1 MSLKKLKFL
10 LEKFKKNLSKNY
22 LFLAFFA
29 SFVALISA
37 YISQYIF
44 GFEPCILCYH
54 QRKPFFIII
63 IISLFFL
70 LIKKLKKYQ
79 KIGAIFCALA
89 FLINAGIAFYHSGVE
104 LKIFAGPDS
113 CSSKNFDNIDNI
125 EQLRIAM
132 LATKAIR
139 CDEPQFYFLN
149 LTMANWNFIYC
160 FGLVLFLIFLPR
172 IKSKKLKRVSVV
184 NLF

>member
-1 MSLKKLKFL
+1 MFSKILKIKNSLF
-10 LEKFKKNLSKNY
+10 EKFKKDFVKNY
-22 LFLAFFA
+22 LFLAFF
-29 SFVALISA
+29 SSLVALISA

-44 GFEPCILCYH
+44 GFEPCVLCFH

-63 IISLFFL
+63 VISLFFL
-70 LIKKLKKYQ
+70 LIKKLKNYQ
-79 KIGAIFCALA
+79 KIGAILCASA
-89 FLINAGIAFYHSGVE
+89 FFINAGIAFYHSGVE

-113 CSSKNFDNIDNI
+113 CSSSNFDNINDV
-125 EQLRIAM
+125 EQLRITM

-160 FGLVLFLIFLPR
+160 IFLLIILIFVKNSK
-172 IKSKKLKRVSVV
+172 IKY
-184 NLF
+184 

>member
-1 MSLKKLKFL
+1 MSTKKIKITKFFQ
-10 LEKFKKNLSKNY
+10 EKFKKDSAKNY
-22 LFLAFFA
+22 LFLVFLA

-37 YISQYIF
+37 YVSQYIF
-44 GFEPCILCYH
+44 GFEPCVLCYH
-54 QRKPFFIII
+54 QRKPFFVVI

-79 KIGAIFCALA
+79 KIGAILCALA

-113 CSSKNFDNIDNI
+113 CSSSNFDNIDNI
-125 EQLRIAM
+125 EQLRVAM

-160 FGLVLFLIFLPR
+160 LGLVLFLIFLPR
-172 IKSKKLKRVSVV
+172 NKSKKT
-184 NLF
+184 

>member
-1 MSLKKLKFL
+1 MFSKKLKFL
-10 LEKFKKNLSKNY
+10 LEKFKKDLSKNY
-22 LFLAFFA
+22 LFLALF
-29 SFVALISA
+29 SSILALISA

-63 IISLFFL
+63 IISLIFL
-70 LIKKLKKYQ
+70 LIKKLKNYQ
-79 KIGAIFCALA
+79 KFGAILCAFT

-104 LKIFAGPDS
+104 IKIFSGPDS
-113 CSSKNFDNIDNI
+113 CSSTNFDNINDV
-125 EQLRIAM
+125 EQLRLAM

-160 FGLVLFLIFLPR
+160 LGLGLFLIFLPKN
-172 IKSKKLKRVSVV
+172 KSKKT
-184 NLF
+184 

>member
-1 MSLKKLKFL
+1 MSAKKLKFI
-10 LEKFKKNLSKNY
+10 LEKFKKDFAKNY

-29 SFVALISA
+29 SLVALISA

-44 GFEPCILCYH
+44 GFEPCVLCYH

-63 IISLFFL
+63 TISLIFL

-79 KIGAIFCALA
+79 KIGAILCALA
-89 FLINAGIAFYHSGVE
+89 FLINVGIAFYHSGVE
-104 LKIFAGPDS
+104 LKIFAGPDA
-113 CSSKNFDNIDNI
+113 CSSSNFDNIDNI
-125 EQLRIAM
+125 EQLRMAM

-149 LTMANWNFIYC
+149 LTMTNWNFIYC
-160 FGLVLFLIFLPR
+160 IGLVLFLIFLPR
-172 IKSKKLKRVSVV
+172 NKSKKT
-184 NLF
+184 

>member
-1 MSLKKLKFL
+1 MFSKIFKIKNFF
-10 LEKFKKNLSKNY
+10 LEKFKKDLAKNY
-22 LFLAFFA
+22 LFLALFS

-44 GFEPCILCYH
+44 GFEPCVLCYH

-63 IISLFFL
+63 IIALFFL

-79 KIGAIFCALA
+79 KIGAILCALT
-89 FLINAGIAFYHSGVE
+89 FFINAGIAFYHSGVE
-104 LKIFAGPDS
+104 MKIFAGPDS
-113 CSSKNFDNIDNI
+113 CSSSNFDNIDNI
-125 EQLRIAM
+125 EQLREA
-132 LATKAIR
+132 LLKTKAIR

-160 FGLVLFLIFLPR
+160 LGLVLFLIFLQR
-172 IKSKKLKRVSVV
+172 NKSKKT
-184 NLF
+184 

>member
-10 LEKFKKNLSKNY
+10 LEKFKKDLAKNY
-22 LFLAFFA
+22 LFLAFF
-29 SFVALISA
+29 SSLIALISA

-54 QRKPFFIII
+54 QRKPFFTII
-63 IISLFFL
+63 IISLIFL
-70 LIKKLKKYQ
+70 AIKKLKKYQ
-79 KIGAIFCALA
+79 KISAILCALA

-113 CSSKNFDNIDNI
+113 CSSSNFDNINDV
-125 EQLRIAM
+125 EQLRLAM

-160 FGLVLFLIFLPR
+160 LGLGLALFLIFLSR
-172 IKSKKLKRVSVV
+172 NKS
-184 NLF
+184 

>member
-1 MSLKKLKFL
+1 MSAKKSKITKIFF
-10 LEKFKKNLSKNY
+10 EKFKKDLAKNY

-44 GFEPCILCYH
+44 GFEPCVLCYQ

-63 IISLFFL
+63 LISLIFL

-79 KIGAIFCALA
+79 KIGAILCALT

-104 LKIFAGPDS
+104 MKIFAGPDA
-113 CSSKNFDNIDNI
+113 CSSSNFDNIDNV
-125 EQLRIAM
+125 EQLRVAM

-160 FGLVLFLIFLPR
+160 LGLVLFLIFMPR
-172 IKSKKLKRVSVV
+172 TKSKKT
-184 NLF
+184 

>member
-1 MSLKKLKFL
+1 MSAKKIKITKFFQ
-10 LEKFKKNLSKNY
+10 EKFKKDLAKNY
-22 LFLAFFA
+22 LFLAFLA
-29 SFVALISA
+29 SFMALISA

-44 GFEPCILCYH
+44 GFEPCVLCYH

-70 LIKKLKKYQ
+70 LIKKYQ
-79 KIGAIFCALA
+79 KIGAILCALA

-104 LKIFAGPDS
+104 LKIFAGPDA
-113 CSSKNFDNIDNI
+113 CSSSNFDNIDNI

-149 LTMANWNFIYC
+149 LTMTNWNFIYC
-160 FGLVLFLIFLPR
+160 VGLVLFLIFLPR
-172 IKSKKLKRVSVV
+172 NKSKKI
-184 NLF
+184 

>member
-1 MSLKKLKFL
+1 MFSKKLKFI
-10 LEKFKKNLSKNY
+10 LEKFTKDLSKNY

-29 SFVALISA
+29 SVIALISA

-63 IISLFFL
+63 TISLIFL
-70 LIKKLKKYQ
+70 VIKKLKNYQ
-79 KIGAIFCALA
+79 KIGAILCAFT

-104 LKIFAGPDS
+104 IKIFAGPDS
-113 CSSKNFDNIDNI
+113 CSSSNFDNIIDV

-160 FGLVLFLIFLPR
+160 LGLGLGLFLIFLPKN
-172 IKSKKLKRVSVV
+172 KSKKT
-184 NLF
+184 

>member
-10 LEKFKKNLSKNY
+10 LEKFKKNLAKNY
-22 LFLAFFA
+22 LFLALLA
-29 SFVALISA
+29 SLVALISA

-63 IISLFFL
+63 IISLIFL
-70 LIKKLKKYQ
+70 LVKKLKKYQ
-79 KIGAIFCALA
+79 KIGAILCALA

-113 CSSKNFDNIDNI
+113 CSSKNFDNIDDV

-132 LATKAIR
+132 LETKAIR

-160 FGLVLFLIFLPR
+160 LGLVLFLIFLPR
-172 IKSKKLKRVSVV
+172 NKSKKT
-184 NLF
+184 

>member
-1 MSLKKLKFL
+1 MFSKKLKFI
-10 LEKFKKNLSKNY
+10 LEKFTKDLSKNY
-22 LFLAFFA
+22 LFLAFFT
-29 SFVALISA
+29 SFLALISA

-63 IISLFFL
+63 VISLIFL
-70 LIKKLKKYQ
+70 LIKKLKNYQ
-79 KIGAIFCALA
+79 KIGVILCALA

-104 LKIFAGPDS
+104 IKIFAGPDS
-113 CSSKNFDNIDNI
+113 CSSKNFDNIDDI

-149 LTMANWNFIYC
+149 LTMANLNFIYC
-160 FGLVLFLIFLPR
+160 FGLGLGLVLLLIFLPK
-172 IKSKKLKRVSVV
+172 IKSKKT
-184 NLF
+184 

>member
-1 MSLKKLKFL
+1 MSLKIKNFF
-10 LEKFKKNLSKNY
+10 LEKFKKDLAKNY
-22 LFLAFFA
+22 LFLALFS

-44 GFEPCILCYH
+44 GFEPCVLCYH
-54 QRKPFFIII
+54 QRKPFFAIIVI
-63 IISLFFL
+63 ALIFL

-79 KIGAIFCALA
+79 KIGAILCALT

-104 LKIFAGPDS
+104 MKIFAGPDS
-113 CSSKNFDNIDNI
+113 CSSSNFDNIDNI
-125 EQLRIAM
+125 DQLREA
-132 LATKAIR
+132 LFKTKAIR

-160 FGLVLFLIFLPR
+160 IFLLIILLLYKFKK
-172 IKSKKLKRVSVV
+172 IKY
-184 NLF
+184 

>member
-1 MSLKKLKFL
+1 MFSKKLKFI
-10 LEKFKKNLSKNY
+10 LEKFTKDLSKNY
-22 LFLAFFA
+22 LFLAFFT

-44 GFEPCILCYH
+44 SFEPCILCYH

-63 IISLFFL
+63 VISLIFL
-70 LIKKLKKYQ
+70 LIKKLKNYQ
-79 KIGAIFCALA
+79 KFGAFLCALI

-113 CSSKNFDNIDNI
+113 CSSSNFDNIDNI

-160 FGLVLFLIFLPR
+160 LVLFLIFLPR
-172 IKSKKLKRVSVV
+172 IKSKKT
-184 NLF
+184 

>member
-1 MSLKKLKFL
+1 MLSKKLRII
-10 LEKFKKNLSKNY
+10 LEKFKKNFLKNY
-22 LFLAFFA
+22 LLLALFT

-37 YISQYIF
+37 YISQYFF

-54 QRKPFFIII
+54 QRKPFFTIIA
-63 IISLFFL
+63 ISLIFL
-70 LIKKLKKYQ
+70 FIKKLINYQ
-79 KIGAIFCALA
+79 KIGVILCALA
-89 FLINAGIAFYHSGVE
+89 FLINAVIAFYHSGVE

-113 CSSKNFDNIDNI
+113 CSSSNFDNIDNI

-160 FGLVLFLIFLPR
+160 ICLVLFFIFLSR
-172 IKSKKLKRVSVV
+172 AKSKKT
-184 NLF
+184 

>member
-1 MSLKKLKFL
+1 M
-10 LEKFKKNLSKNY
+10 LSKIFKINLARNY
-22 LFLAFFA
+22 LFLAFF
-29 SFVALISA
+29 SSLIALISA

-63 IISLFFL
+63 IISLIFL
-70 LIKKLKKYQ
+70 AIKNLKKYQ
-79 KIGAIFCALA
+79 KIGAILCALA

-113 CSSKNFDNIDNI
+113 CSSSNFDNINDV
-125 EQLRIAM
+125 EQLRLAM

-160 FGLVLFLIFLPR
+160 LGLGLGLGLFLIFSLR
-172 IKSKKLKRVSVV
+172 MKLRKLS
-184 NLF
+184 

>member
-10 LEKFKKNLSKNY
+10 LEKFKKNLAKNY
-22 LFLAFFA
+22 LFLALFA

-37 YISQYIF
+37 YISQYVF

-70 LIKKLKKYQ
+70 LIKKLKNYQ
-79 KIGAIFCALA
+79 KIGAILCALA

-104 LKIFAGPDS
+104 IKIFAGPDS
-113 CSSKNFDNIDNI
+113 CSSKNFDNIDDV

-149 LTMANWNFIYC
+149 LTMANWNLIYC
-160 FGLVLFLIFLPR
+160 LGLVLFLIFLSR
-172 IKSKKLKRVSVV
+172 VKSGKLS
-184 NLF
+184 

>member
-1 MSLKKLKFL
+1 MFSKNLKFTF
-10 LEKFKKNLSKNY
+10 EKFTKDLSKNY

-29 SFVALISA
+29 SFLALISA

-63 IISLFFL
+63 VISLIFL
-70 LIKKLKKYQ
+70 LIKKLKNYQ
-79 KIGAIFCALA
+79 KFGAILCALI

-104 LKIFAGPDS
+104 IKIFAGPDS
-113 CSSKNFDNIDNI
+113 CSSSNFDNIDNI
-125 EQLRIAM
+125 EQLRVAM

-160 FGLVLFLIFLPR
+160 FGLGLGLVLLLIFLPK
-172 IKSKKLKRVSVV
+172 IKSKKT
-184 NLF
+184 

>member
-1 MSLKKLKFL
+1 MSLKILKIKNFF
-10 LEKFKKNLSKNY
+10 LEKFKKDLAKNY
-22 LFLAFFA
+22 LFLALFS

-44 GFEPCILCYH
+44 GFEPCVLCYH

-63 IISLFFL
+63 IIALFFL

-79 KIGAIFCALA
+79 KIGAILCALA

-113 CSSKNFDNIDNI
+113 CSSSNFDNIDNV
-125 EQLRIAM
+125 EQLREA
-132 LATKAIR
+132 LFKTKAIR

-160 FGLVLFLIFLPR
+160 LGLGLVLFLIFLQR
-172 IKSKKLKRVSVV
+172 NKSKKT
-184 NLF
+184 

>member
-1 MSLKKLKFL
+1 MSAKKSKIIKNFF
-10 LEKFKKNLSKNY
+10 EKFKKDLAKNY

-29 SFVALISA
+29 SFVALILA

-44 GFEPCILCYH
+44 DFEPCILCYQ

-63 IISLFFL
+63 LISLIFL

-79 KIGAIFCALA
+79 KIGAILCALT

-104 LKIFAGPDS
+104 LKIFAGPDG
-113 CSSKNFDNIDNI
+113 CSSSNFDNIDNI
-125 EQLRIAM
+125 EQLRIVM

-160 FGLVLFLIFLPR
+160 IVLLNVLIFF
-172 IKSKKLKRVSVV
+172 KYKK
-184 NLF
+184 

>member
-1 MSLKKLKFL
+1 MFSKKLKFI
-10 LEKFKKNLSKNY
+10 LEKFTKDLSKNY

-29 SFVALISA
+29 SFLALISA

-63 IISLFFL
+63 VISLIFL
-70 LIKKLKKYQ
+70 LIKKLKNYQ
-79 KIGAIFCALA
+79 KIGVILCALA

-104 LKIFAGPDS
+104 IKIFAGPDS
-113 CSSKNFDNIDNI
+113 CSSKNFDNIDDI

-149 LTMANWNFIYC
+149 LTMANLNFIYC
-160 FGLVLFLIFLPR
+160 FGLGLGLVLLLIFLPK
-172 IKSKKLKRVSVV
+172 IKSKKT
-184 NLF
+184 

>member
-1 MSLKKLKFL
+1 MSAKKIKITKFFQ
-10 LEKFKKNLSKNY
+10 EKFKKDFAKNY
-22 LFLAFFA
+22 LFLVFFA
-29 SFVALISA
+29 SLFALISA

-54 QRKPFFIII
+54 QRKSFFIII

-79 KIGAIFCALA
+79 KIGVILCALV

-113 CSSKNFDNIDNI
+113 CSSSNFDNIDNI

-160 FGLVLFLIFLPR
+160 IFLLIVLIFY
-172 IKSKKLKRVSVV
+172 KNKK
-184 NLF
+184 

>member
-1 MSLKKLKFL
+1 MSAKKIKITKFFQ
-10 LEKFKKNLSKNY
+10 EKFKKDLAKNY
-22 LFLAFFA
+22 LFLAFLA
-29 SFVALISA
+29 SFMALISA

-44 GFEPCILCYH
+44 GFEPCVLCYH

-79 KIGAIFCALA
+79 KIGAILCALA

-104 LKIFAGPDS
+104 LKIFAGPDA
-113 CSSKNFDNIDNI
+113 CSSSNFDNIDNI

-149 LTMANWNFIYC
+149 LTMTNWNFIYC
-160 FGLVLFLIFLPR
+160 VGLVLFLIFLPR
-172 IKSKKLKRVSVV
+172 NKSKKI
-184 NLF
+184 

>member
-1 MSLKKLKFL
+1 MFSKILKIKNFL
-10 LEKFKKNLSKNY
+10 FEKFKKNFVKNY
-22 LFLAFFA
+22 LFLALF
-29 SFVALISA
+29 SSLLALISA

-44 GFEPCILCYH
+44 GFEPCVLCFH

-63 IISLFFL
+63 VISLIFL
-70 LIKKLKKYQ
+70 LIKKLKNYQ
-79 KIGAIFCALA
+79 KIGAILCALA

-113 CSSKNFDNIDNI
+113 CSSSNFDNINNV

-160 FGLVLFLIFLPR
+160 IFLLIILIFVKNSK
-172 IKSKKLKRVSVV
+172 IKY
-184 NLF
+184 

>member
-1 MSLKKLKFL
+1 MFTKILKIKNFF
-10 LEKFKKNLSKNY
+10 LEKFKKDLAKNY
-22 LFLAFFA
+22 LFLSLLA
-29 SFVALISA
+29 SFLALISA

-63 IISLFFL
+63 IISLIFL

-79 KIGAIFCALA
+79 KIGVILCALF
-89 FLINAGIAFYHSGVE
+89 FLIDAGIAFYHSGVE

-113 CSSKNFDNIDNI
+113 CSSTNFDDIQNI
-125 EQLRIAM
+125 EQLRVAM

-139 CDEPQFYFLN
+139 CDEPQFYFLK

-160 FGLVLFLIFLPR
+160 FALFLLAIFSRKIQSLSQ
-172 IKSKKLKRVSVV
+172 K
-184 NLF
+184 

>member
-10 LEKFKKNLSKNY
+10 LEKFKKNLAKNY
-22 LFLAFFA
+22 LFLALFA

-70 LIKKLKKYQ
+70 LIKKLKNYQ
-79 KIGAIFCALA
+79 KIGAILCALA

-104 LKIFAGPDS
+104 IKIFAGPDS
-113 CSSKNFDNIDNI
+113 CSSKNFDNIDDV

-149 LTMANWNFIYC
+149 LTMANWNLIYC
-160 FGLVLFLIFLPR
+160 IGLFLFLIFLPR
-172 IKSKKLKRVSVV
+172 VKSGKLS
-184 NLF
+184 

>member
-1 MSLKKLKFL
+1 MSAKKIKITKFFQ
-10 LEKFKKNLSKNY
+10 EKFKKDLAKNY
-22 LFLAFFA
+22 LFLAFLA
-29 SFVALISA
+29 SIVALISA

-44 GFEPCILCYH
+44 GFEPCVLCYH
-54 QRKPFFIII
+54 QRKPFFVII

-79 KIGAIFCALA
+79 KIGAILCALA

-113 CSSKNFDNIDNI
+113 CSSSNFDNIDNI
-125 EQLRIAM
+125 EQLRVAM

-160 FGLVLFLIFLPR
+160 IGLVLFLIFMPR
-172 IKSKKLKRVSVV
+172 TKSKKT
-184 NLF
+184 